1 MKPYLCARGLRLMLA
16 ASMVFLAATAARS
29 DTPPPPVYPTLASNP
44 DLVLC
49 GPYDTIRSGAAN
61 WGTGVSGAAHS
72 REFLTVGNSYRIRQ
86 SGTIRRIRVNL
97 QEAAGLTGFYFRVW
111 RKIGSTYDLVGSSEN
126 LAPGMQA
133 GPNTLDLQRPIRVQE
148 GDYYGYRVE
157 STAAANFFARTK
169 WPDTTSFTSGHSART
184 YTVSDA
190 SASGTDFDWGTQPSV
205 RGTVLPIE
213 MYLQAP
219 YLVAIGPSIITGYP
233 SHTSFLETFNGLTR
247 PGGDIA
253 SFLGDQW
260 RVTSQNMGISAQT
273 STEIAA
279 RFTRDVVELKPRLA
293 MIAAGPNDIM
303 NGLPKSGYLANWKR
317 MLDACQANGIKP
329 IVMLIFPATILSNS
343 QCQRREDW
351 DAALRE
357 LAKNYPG
364 AVVVDV
370 SSYVG
375 ALRAKGPANNLWNIA
390 PGLSPDGLH
399 FTAKGNRLIAQAI
412 IDQYTEP

>member
-1 MKPYLCARGLRLMLA
+1 MKRRFALFVFAAVGLA
-16 ASMVFLAATAARS
+16 ALTGSRLGMAADSA
-29 DTPPPPVYPTLASNP
+29 PLPHYPTLAANP
-44 DLVLC
+44 DLVLA
-49 GPYDTIRSGAAN
+49 GPYDPIVTGVAN
-61 WGTGVSGAAHS
+61 WGTGVSGTAHTG
-72 REFLTVGNSYRIRQ
+72 EFLTVGNSYRIRQ
-86 SGTIRRIRVNL
+86 SGTISRIRLNL
-97 QEAAGLTGFYFRVW
+97 QEPTGLTGFYFRVW

-126 LAPGMQA
+126 LAPEMQA
-133 GPNTLDLQRPIRVQE
+133 GLNTLDLQRPILAQE

-157 STAAANFFARTK
+157 STAGANFFARTK
-169 WPDTTSFTSGHSART
+169 WPGDANSLTSGHLVRT

-190 SASGTDFDWGTQPSV
+190 SVSGTDFNWGAQPSV
-205 RGTVLPIE
+205 RATVLPIE

-219 YLVAIGPSIITGYP
+219 YLVAIGPSIIAGYP
-233 SHTSFLETFNGLTR
+233 SHASFLETFNGLTR
-247 PGGDIA
+247 VGGDIA

-260 RVTSQNMGISAQT
+260 RVTRQNMGISAQN
-273 STEIAA
+273 SSEIAA

-293 MIAAGPNDIM
+293 VIAAGPNDIM
-303 NGLPKSGYLANWKR
+303 DGRPKSGYLANWKR

-343 QCQRREDW
+343 QAQQREDW

-370 SSYVG
+370 SAYVG

-399 FTAKGNRLIAQAI
+399 FTAKGNQLIAQAI
-412 IDQYTEP
+412 VDQYTEP